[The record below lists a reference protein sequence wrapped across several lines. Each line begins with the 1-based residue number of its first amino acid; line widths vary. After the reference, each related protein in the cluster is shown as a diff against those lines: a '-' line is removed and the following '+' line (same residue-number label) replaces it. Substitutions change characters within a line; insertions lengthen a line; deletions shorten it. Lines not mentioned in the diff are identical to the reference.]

1 MTKPRVLLANEP
13 RSYRQ
18 AIAGALQALRPDV
31 EFEEIDPGGLDAE
44 VERRAPQFVIC
55 SLATPAVQAAVES
68 WIELYTDHGSISS
81 VSIHL
86 EKSTVDGMEIPDLLQ
101 IVDRALAAVPADA
114 SNIKLKATG

>member
-1 MTKPRVLLANEP
+1 MRARVLLANEP

-31 EFEEIDPGGLDAE
+31 EFEEIEPDNIDEE
-44 VERRAPQFVIC
+44 VGRRAPELVIC
-55 SLATPAVQAAVES
+55 SIATPAVQAAVPS
-68 WIELYTDHGSISS
+68 WVELYTDHGSISS

-86 EKSTVDGMEIPDLLQ
+86 EKSTVDGIEIPDLLQ

>member
-1 MTKPRVLLANEP
+1 MSSRVLLANEP

-18 AIAGALQALRPDV
+18 AITGALKALRPDV
-31 EFEEIDPGGLDAE
+31 QFEEIEPDDLDAE
-44 VERRAPQFVIC
+44 VGRRAPQLVIC
-55 SLATPAVQAAVES
+55 SIATPAVQAAAPS

-101 IVDRALAAVPADA
+101 IVDRALAAVPEDA
-114 SNIKLKATG
+114 SNIKLQAAG

>member
-1 MTKPRVLLANEP
+1 MTKPRVVLANEP

-31 EFEEIDPGGLDAE
+31 EFEEIEPDNIDAE
-44 VERRAPQFVIC
+44 VGRRAPELLIC
-55 SLATPAVQAAVES
+55 SIATPAVQAAVPS
-68 WIELYTDHGSISS
+68 WVELYTDHGSISS

-86 EKSTVDGMEIPDLLQ
+86 EKSTVDGIEIPDLLQ
-101 IVDRALAAVPADA
+101 IVDRALDAVPADA

>member
-1 MTKPRVLLANEP
+1 MRSRVLLANEP

-18 AIAGALQALRPDV
+18 AITGALQALRPDV
-31 EFEEIDPGGLDAE
+31 EFEEVEPENLDAE
-44 VERRAPQFVIC
+44 VGRRDPQLVIC
-55 SLATPAVQAAVES
+55 SVATPAVQAAVSS

-86 EKSTVDGMEIPDLLQ
+86 EKSKVDGMEIPDLLQ

-114 SNIKLKATG
+114 TDIKLQAAG